1 MQELS
6 RRKLLGLAALL
17 PTAALLRPR
26 ATEVADAS
34 PASMSAADDRERI
47 RRKHFPDVTLLTQD
61 DQKVRF
67 YEDVVKD
74 RIVTINFFY
83 AKCEGICPIVT
94 ANLVK
99 VQKLLADRVGRDL
112 FMVSI
117 TLKPLEDSP
126 AVLKEYAG
134 MHGIK
139 PGWTFLTGRPGD
151 IEQLRRSL
159 GFTNLDPVLDQ
170 DKSQHIG
177 NIRYGNE
184 PMLQWAAMPGMAK
197 PEEIARS
204 INRDFPPR
212 KKLRATQ

>member
-1 MQELS
+1 MPLS
-6 RRKLLGLAALL
+6 RRMLFGLATITPL
-17 PTAALLRPR
+17 AAVLRPDEMEGR
-26 ATEVADAS
+26 TTADA
-34 PASMSAADDRERI
+34 AAGDRERI
-47 RRKHFPDVTLLTQD
+47 RLKHFPNVTLLTQD
-61 DQKVRF
+61 NQKVQF

-74 RIVTINFFY
+74 KIVTINFFY
-83 AKCEGICPIVT
+83 AKCDGICPIVT

-99 VQKLLADRVGRDL
+99 VQRLLADRVGRDI

-126 AVLKEYAG
+126 GVLKEYVE
-134 MHGIK
+134 MHRIK
-139 PGWTFLTGRPGD
+139 PGWTLLTGKPED
-151 IEQLRRSL
+151 VELLRRSL
-159 GFTNLDPVLDQ
+159 GFTNLDPALDQ

-197 PEEIARS
+197 PEEIAHS

-212 KKLRATQ
+212 RG